1 MLCTLI
7 VQKLFSHYNKM
18 VGKSSIPLVSHYQ
31 CVLITDQTIVDF
43 FFNVF
48 VYKVTKTTKHCAD
61 CTGITVSALF
71 LLPSFNLKT

>member
-1 MLCTLI
+1 MHPYRTEIVFTLQQNGCQI
-7 VQKLFSHYNKM
+7 INTTGISLSMCSDYR
-18 VGKSSIPLVSHYQ
+18 SDYSR
-31 CVLITDQTIVDF
+31 F